1 MRRAARVDSNQ
12 AEIVKAIRKI
22 GAEVTH
28 LHTVGK
34 GVADLLV
41 SFRQR
46 WLVLEVKDGSKP
58 ASARE
63 LTPDEERWIGRQRA
77 PVFIVTSPLEAVT
90 FLQGIEP

>member
-1 MRRAARVDSNQ
+1 MRRAARVDANQ

-22 GAEVTH
+22 GATVQP

-34 GVADLLV
+34 GCPDLLV
-41 SFRQR
+41 GWRQKNF
-46 WLVLEVKDGSKP
+46 LFEVKDGAKC
-58 ASARE
+58 ASARQ
-63 LTPDEERWIGRQRA
+63 LTPDEERWIAGWRA